1 MKNILEI
8 NDITKRFAS
17 FTLDHVQFSCPE
29 GAIMGLIGPN
39 GAGKTTIINSILNII
54 NLNEGSIRI
63 FGKNYLELTKE
74 DKENIAVVYDDN
86 SLPEHLTSKEV
97 NKIFRKMYLKWD
109 ENLFHQYL
117 QRLEIPEHTA
127 VKEMSKGNKVKL
139 NLAVAL
145 SHCPRLL
152 ILDEITGSLD
162 PIMREEILK
171 LFLEFIQDESKSILF
186 SSHIITDLEK
196 IADYIT
202 FINDGRVIFS
212 KEKDELLYHYHLMH
226 CRASKFNELDKS
238 GMVAYRTEGNHVDC
252 ILDNTVE
259 NHLNQEEFLV
269 EQPGI
274 EEIMLILA
282 RGTVV

>member
-8 NDITKRFAS
+8 NDITKKFPT
-17 FTLDHVQFSCPE
+17 FTLDHVSFSCPE
-29 GAIMGLIGPN
+29 GVVMGIIGPN
-39 GAGKTTIINSILNII
+39 GAGKTTVINSILNII
-54 NLNEGSIRI
+54 KLNEGNIRI

-74 DKENIAVVYDDN
+74 EKENIAVVYDN
-86 SLPEHLTSKEV
+86 NNLPEHLTSKEV

-109 ENLFHQYL
+109 ENLFHHYI
-117 QRLEIPEHTA
+117 QRLDIPEHTV

-145 SHCPRLL
+145 SHRPRLL

-171 LFLEFIQDESKSILF
+171 LFLEFIQNESNSILF

-202 FINDGRVIFS
+202 FINNGRVIFS
-212 KEKDELLYHYHLMH
+212 KEKDELLYHYSLIH
-226 CRASKFNELDKS
+226 CKASKFHELDKS
-238 GMVAYRTEGNHVDC
+238 GMIAYRTEGNHVD
-252 ILDNTVE
+252 IIMDHTLE
-259 NHLNQEEFLV
+259 NHSNQEELLV

>member
-8 NDITKRFAS
+8 NDITKKFAS

-39 GAGKTTIINSILNII
+39 GAGKTTVINSILNII
-54 NLNEGSIRI
+54 NLNEGDIRI
-63 FGKNYLELTKE
+63 FGKNHLELTKE

-86 SLPEHLTSKEV
+86 NLPEHLTSKEV
-97 NKIFRKMYLKWD
+97 NKIFSKMYLKWD
-109 ENLFHQYL
+109 ENLFHHYL
-117 QRLEIPEHTA
+117 QRMEIPEHTA

-152 ILDEITGSLD
+152 ILE
-162 PIMREEILK
+162 
-171 LFLEFIQDESKSILF
+171 LFLEFIQDEGSSILF

-202 FINDGRVIFS
+202 FINNGHVIFS
-212 KEKDELLYHYHLMH
+212 KEKDELLYNYSLMH
-226 CRASKFNELDKS
+226 CRASKFHELDKS
-238 GMVAYRTEGNHVDC
+238 GMIAYRAEGNHVDF
-252 ILDNTVE
+252 ILDNTMG
-259 NHLNQEEFLV
+259 NHFNQEEILI

>member
-97 NKIFRKMYLKWD
+97 NKIFRKMYLRWD

-117 QRLEIPEHTA
+117 QRLDIPEHTA

-171 LFLEFIQDESKSILF
+171 LFLEFIQDESNSILF

-212 KEKDELLYHYHLMH
+212 KEKDELLYHYRLMH

-238 GMVAYRTEGNHVDC
+238 GMVAYRPEGNHVDF

-259 NHLNQEEFLV
+259 NHFNQEEFMV